1 MSTNS
6 IAFSINP
13 SLMASNLTVLEENG
27 SLWAVTGRIPGKD
40 DDHTHFVLC
49 STQEQAMNAFTFHA
63 YESAGRDMPMPGD
76 EDYREDEVIYVTDYH
91 ELGIRLLLP
100 ESAAHAAVTVSDE
113 TGYIPNLPDLPISVT
128 AVDGST
134 VEWLISPNLT
144 DRWGEINDHAEEKK
158 PLHELVSQPELLEA
172 LRDQMTAEVTFIA
185 RKDGVYGLLF
195 EVEYESIESD
205 GTESGGVSSLK
216 PYDDVVA
223 RIITG
228 MQQNAHRFPSVVMC
242 VPPADEICND
252 RPAAWAFVPHSA
264 MHEDA
269 REELAL
275 FLNSL

>member
-27 SLWAVTGRIPGKD
+27 TLWAVTGRIPGKD
-40 DDHTHFVLC
+40 NDHTHFVLC
-49 STQEQAMNAFTFHA
+49 STHEQAMNAFAFHA

-91 ELGIRLLLP
+91 ELGIRLMLP
-100 ESAAHAAVTVSDE
+100 ESAAHAVVTVSDE

-205 GTESGGVSSLK
+205 GSDDEKRPDLK
-216 PYDDVVA
+216 PHDDVVA
-223 RIITG
+223 EMITA
-228 MQQNAHRFPSVVMC
+228 MQQNAHRFPSAVMC
-242 VPPADEICND
+242 VPPVSEICND
-252 RPAAWAFVPHSA
+252 RPAVWAFVPNGS
-264 MHEDA
+264 MSEDA

-275 FLNSL
+275 FLNSI